1 MNKKILSLSLVFLLV
16 VTAYCFYTF
25 YTSNQTPILGK
36 IYINSE
42 NGREVIMSDEELN
55 RVIDGKVGLG
65 ANEIFNSEL
74 KLSKSDNKVVVHT
87 CREYFDKIEEGF
99 GAYTT
104 YDKSMESFFIDACQ
118 PVYFLLE
125 SQIPK
130 NTNFDKEVFS
140 DLEALPSKMGEIFR
154 VNRHFVCDDEPNLLA
169 CLKARMSPYE
179 EVKKEQTPTSI
190 NMKSEHEAIGF
201 DILARSDF
209 NKDGWEDLFI
219 SYYNVSLEASW
230 RVYGGFCLEQPGASI
245 SPVFFNC
252 FKDGMFEE
260 DL

>member
-1 MNKKILSLSLVFLLV
+1 MNIVDPRNNGVLYDKEKAKENEEEKKQQDPLVSLLNVFR
-16 VTAYCFYTF
+16 
-25 YTSNQTPILGK
+25 NDHE
-36 IYINSE
+36 SE
-42 NGREVIMSDEELN
+42 HSAMY
-55 RVIDGKVGLG
+55 
-65 ANEIFNSEL
+65 EL
-74 KLSKSDNKVVVHT
+74 KSSSKSDNKVVVHT
-87 CREYFDKIEEGF
+87 CREYFDKIKEGF

-140 DLEALPSKMGEIFR
+140 DLDALPAKMGEIFR

-169 CLKARMSPYE
+169 YLKARMSPYE

-209 NKDGWEDLFI
+209 NLT
-219 SYYNVSLEASW
+219 
-230 RVYGGFCLEQPGASI
+230 
-245 SPVFFNC
+245 
-252 FKDGMFEE
+252 
-260 DL
+260 